1 MTDHDVGR
9 EPEGFDALLP
19 DAMARKAEQA
29 GMAKAQRDGLRLF
42 MLAVLA
48 GAFIALGAMLST
60 VVATGSAA
68 WPFGVARL
76 LVGLAFSLGLI
87 LVVIGGAELFT
98 GDALMVMAVASGKL
112 PIARLLRAWI
122 LIYVGNFVGAVG
134 TAVLVFLSGYA
145 ALDGGN
151 VGQMV
156 LNIAAAKSQLA
167 PMPAFFL
174 GVLCNVLVCLAVW
187 LSFSARS
194 VADRILAVVPPVTA
208 FVAAGFEHSIANMY
222 FIPLGLMIEAQ
233 RGIAVAGLDAMGLV
247 RNLVPVTLG
256 NVAGGAVLVGGVYWL
271 IYLRRSERHD

>member
-1 MTDHDVGR
+1 VTDHDVGR

>member
-122 LIYVGNFVGAVG
+122 LIYVGNFAGAVG

-151 VGQMV
+151 AGQMV